1 MRTLQKIKS
10 VWFPYKKI
18 MASPCIWWYNSGLL
32 RVAYCNWLPQLARV
46 FLPLT
51 RSVGVGLPR
60 HKRDGRCTM
69 STACHVGERE
79 GGAHTRY
86 LPLPPREKWG
96 GELSIQVAA
105 TRTRA
110 AFNYFLL
117 GCLTHCVIPHNYT
130 ILDIKV
136 SFRRVLYAKIIYLQN
151 TKVKYHISS
160 QILRRGYIYKTAVF
174 SGCWL
179 QFKKIF

>member
-1 MRTLQKIKS
+1 MCSFLLPDR
-10 VWFPYKKI
+10 WEWD
-18 MASPCIWWYNSGLL
+18 SPDTNVTADAPCLL
-32 RVAYCNWLPQLARV
+32 LATWGRG
-46 FLPLT
+46 
-51 RSVGVGLPR
+51 RRGVSR
-60 HKRDGRCTM
+60 
-69 STACHVGERE
+69 
-79 GGAHTRY
+79 GAHTRY

-174 SGCWL
+174 SGC
-179 QFKKIF
+179 